1 MMSSPALVELYRTAA
16 VALDEYFCGYD
27 KGRDKK
33 EPEYQYVVEGRDVPA
48 TYKRYSSCADRA
60 HARLWRLGC
69 RLPFVNRE
77 ERTPAPHEWKD
88 GWNISLLHDV
98 GRGSPVFRKA
108 SPNGRSYPSPPGSE
122 WVPAPATEMIIW
134 NNATGSDA
142 HSLSILGY
150 DGKIA
155 RTANYG
161 AAGMSAATF
170 PGAKIAEAPL
180 VFDGKVWRYGPPG
193 RVKVVQRV
201 LLIEDVVPTLSDLP
215 NLTYVTGEVL
225 PMMSEV
231 LDLIAALRASP

>member
-1 MMSSPALVELYRTAA
+1 MADQAALVELYRTGA

-48 TYKRYSSCADRA
+48 TYKSYSSCADRA

-69 RLPFVNRE
+69 RRPFVNRE

-98 GRGSPVFRKA
+98 GRGSPVFCKK
-108 SPNGRSYPSPPGSE
+108 STNGSSYPSPPGAEWAPSVGSE
-122 WVPAPATEMIIW
+122 IVIW

-142 HSLSILGY
+142 HSLSVLGF
-150 DGKIA
+150 DGKVA

-161 AAGMSAATF
+161 AAGMSAASF

-180 VFDGKVWRYGPPG
+180 VFDGRLWQYGNPG
-193 RVKVVQRV
+193 HVRAVQRV
-201 LLIEDVVPTLSDLP
+201 LIFEDIVTALSDTP
-215 NLTYVTGEVL
+215 NLNYVDGDLL
-225 PMMSEV
+225 PGMSEV
-231 LDLIAALRASP
+231 VDGIAALRAGS